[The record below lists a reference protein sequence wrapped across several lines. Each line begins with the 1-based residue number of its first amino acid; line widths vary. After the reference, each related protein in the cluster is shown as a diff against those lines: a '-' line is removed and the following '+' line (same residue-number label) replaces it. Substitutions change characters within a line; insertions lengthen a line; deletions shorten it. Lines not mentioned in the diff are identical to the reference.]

1 MVGRRVNH
9 LPVELDA
16 TARQLSFRD
25 RAPNGAALQNGA
37 AAHGS
42 GQPATGYLDL
52 GDLRTI

>member
-1 MVGRRVNH
+1 MDH
-9 LPVELDA
+9 LPAELDA

-25 RAPNGAALQNGA
+25 RAPNGASLQNGT

-42 GQPATGYLDL
+42 GQPATGHLDL